1 MNEYENELVLRQTLY
16 KSAWPDYTENAGADL
31 IELRNIEYWFRFK

>member
-16 KSAWPDYTENAGADL
+16 KFAWPDYTGNAGADL
-31 IELRNIEYWFRFK
+31 VA